1 MPSQEIVEQFIARV
15 EENEHDKAIEEY
27 YTIGASMQ
35 ENQSEPR
42 VGRDLLVENE
52 RKVLSR
58 VKSMTSKCIRPVF
71 INGENIVIRWVFK
84 FEWLDGTVTDIEEI
98 AYQRWK
104 GDRIIE
110 EKFFYDPKQMIPK

>member
-15 EENEHDKAIEEY
+15 EENKHDKAIEEY
-27 YTIGASMQ
+27 YTIDASMQ

-42 VGRDLLVENE
+42 VGRDLLVGNE
-52 RKVLSR
+52 RKVLSK

-71 INGENIVIRWVFK
+71 INGDNVVIRWVFQFK
-84 FEWLDGTVTDIEEI
+84 WLDGTVTDVEEI
-98 AYQRWK
+98 AHQRWQ
-104 GDRIIE
+104 GERIIE